1 MATSQ
6 PQGPLEAEPDTYE
19 TETALED
26 DDVDFSSATSILKF
40 RSENGRT
47 YHSYKEGKY
56 LFPNDAG
63 ENDRLDLQ
71 HHVFSLTFD
80 GKLFLSPVTSKPGGI
95 KRVLD
100 VGTGTGIWAIDFADE
115 YPDAQVVGIDLSPIQ
130 PRMVPPNISFQVDDL
145 EEQWGFKEG
154 FDFIYSRMMSGAIA
168 DWPKLFQQSFEYA
181 SPHLFHTRM
190 SPF

>member
-6 PQGPLEAEPDTYE
+6 AQEALEAEPDTYE
-19 TETALED
+19 TESALK

-47 YHSYKEGKY
+47 YHSHKEGKY
-56 LFPNDAG
+56 LFPNDSG

-80 GKLFLSPVTSKPGGI
+80 GRLFLSPVTQKPGDM

-100 VGTGTGIWAIDFADE
+100 MGTGTGIWAIDFADE

-130 PRMVPPNISFQVDDL
+130 PRIVPPNIIFQVDDL
-145 EEQWGFKEG
+145 EEQ
-154 FDFIYSRMMSGAIA
+154 
-168 DWPKLFQQSFEYA
+168 
-181 SPHLFHTRM
+181 
-190 SPF
+190 